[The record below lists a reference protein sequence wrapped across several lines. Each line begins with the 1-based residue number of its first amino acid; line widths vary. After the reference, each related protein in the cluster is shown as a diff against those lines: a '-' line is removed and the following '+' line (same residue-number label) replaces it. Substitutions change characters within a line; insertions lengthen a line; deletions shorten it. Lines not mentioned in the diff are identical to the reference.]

1 MEWILKNFIYS
12 EERGRPYLMSWIHSH
27 VGGAEC
33 FFSSVDVHTQHTL
46 AKFHEAVIGMV
57 IQLNEN
63 DEIAHHDFYEM
74 SRQGLRHVENCSKK
88 RNCNS
93 RQQHDSCYNTNL
105 YKTAS
110 HKVMLHDDVGLRV
123 QNFMLPMVNNKRKGN
138 DNTGHVIH
146 SAEETGLERILKKN
160 EYYKRQKKDPEFVEI
175 EEAEETELEKIL
187 KKNDY
192 YARLKKDQDF
202 VEILNK
208 PDEFLLPQPSTS
220 KQEDIQIIGKK
231 PKLDNAGHVSTYPIN
246 L

>member
-1 MEWILKNFIYS
+1 MEWIFKNLIYS

-63 DEIAHHDFYEM
+63 DKIVHHDFYEM

-110 HKVMLHDDVGLRV
+110 HKVMLHDDVGLKV
-123 QNFMLPMVNNKRKGN
+123 QNFMLPNIELQNEIHQQQPCGNETHQPMVNSNSQ
-138 DNTGHVIH
+138 I
-146 SAEETGLERILKKN
+146 SQIYQILKILF
-160 EYYKRQKKDPEFVEI
+160 KKSI
-175 EEAEETELEKIL
+175 
-187 KKNDY
+187 
-192 YARLKKDQDF
+192 
-202 VEILNK
+202 
-208 PDEFLLPQPSTS
+208 FLLCFVQSP
-220 KQEDIQIIGKK
+220 
-231 PKLDNAGHVSTYPIN
+231 
-246 L
+246 

>member
-1 MEWILKNFIYS
+1 MQWSYFSVYKFRFYINSNQFQLQFTLLGINDEDSGLEWIFKNLIYS

-63 DEIAHHDFYEM
+63 DKIVHHDFYEM

-110 HKVMLHDDVGLRV
+110 DKVMLHDDVGLRV
-123 QNFMLPMVNNKRKGN
+123 QNFMLPNIGLQNQQPCGNETHHPMVNKNSYILQ
-138 DNTGHVIH
+138 IH
-146 SAEETGLERILKKN
+146 QILKFLF
-160 EYYKRQKKDPEFVEI
+160 KK
-175 EEAEETELEKIL
+175 
-187 KKNDY
+187 
-192 YARLKKDQDF
+192 
-202 VEILNK
+202 
-208 PDEFLLPQPSTS
+208 
-220 KQEDIQIIGKK
+220 
-231 PKLDNAGHVSTYPIN
+231 IN
-246 L
+246 VF

>member
-1 MEWILKNFIYS
+1 MEWIFKNLIYS

-63 DEIAHHDFYEM
+63 DEIVHHDFYEM

-110 HKVMLHDDVGLRV
+110 DKVMLHDDVGLRV
-123 QNFMLPMVNNKRKGN
+123 QNFMLPM
-138 DNTGHVIH
+138 I
-146 SAEETGLERILKKN
+146 GLQNER
-160 EYYKRQKKDPEFVEI
+160 
-175 EEAEETELEKIL
+175 
-187 KKNDY
+187 
-192 YARLKKDQDF
+192 
-202 VEILNK
+202 
-208 PDEFLLPQPSTS
+208 
-220 KQEDIQIIGKK
+220 
-231 PKLDNAGHVSTYPIN
+231 LDNEKHH
-246 L
+246 

>member
-1 MEWILKNFIYS
+1 MEWIFKNLIYS

-63 DEIAHHDFYEM
+63 DKIVHHDFYEM

-110 HKVMLHDDVGLRV
+110 DKVMLHDDVGLRV
-123 QNFMLPMVNNKRKGN
+123 QNFMLPMVNNKKQQKRKG
-138 DNTGHVIH
+138 TKY
-146 SAEETGLERILKKN
+146 T
-160 EYYKRQKKDPEFVEI
+160 Y
-175 EEAEETELEKIL
+175 
-187 KKNDY
+187 
-192 YARLKKDQDF
+192 
-202 VEILNK
+202 
-208 PDEFLLPQPSTS
+208 FLLQ
-220 KQEDIQIIGKK
+220 
-231 PKLDNAGHVSTYPIN
+231 
-246 L
+246 

>member
-1 MEWILKNFIYS
+1 MEWIFKNLIYS

-57 IQLNEN
+57 IQLDEN
-63 DEIAHHDFYEM
+63 DKIVHHDFYEM

-110 HKVMLHDDVGLRV
+110 HKVMLHDDVGLKV
-123 QNFMLPMVNNKRKGN
+123 QNFMLPMVNNKRKAN
-138 DNTGHVIH
+138 NNADHVIH
-146 SAEETGLERILKKN
+146 SPEETELEKILRKN
-160 EYYKRQKKDPEFVEI
+160 EYYKRQKKDPEVVEN

-187 KKNDY
+187 KKNEY
-192 YARLKKDQDF
+192 YRRLKKDHEF

-208 PDEFLLPQPSTS
+208 PDGSLLPQPSTS
-220 KQEDIQIIGKK
+220 KQKDIEIIGKK
-231 PKLDNAGHVSTYPIN
+231 TKNDDAGHVSTYSIYM
-246 L
+246 

>member
-74 SRQGLRHVENCSKK
+74 SRQGLRHVENCSRKE
-88 RNCNS
+88 NCNT

-105 YKTAS
+105 YKSARD
-110 HKVMLHDDVGLRV
+110 KVMLHDDVGLRV
-123 QNFMLPMVNNKRKGN
+123 QNFMLPMVNNKKQDQTLPTEIDFPTVGQTKSPSPAIPRGQ
-138 DNTGHVIH
+138 
-146 SAEETGLERILKKN
+146 ILQDKF
-160 EYYKRQKKDPEFVEI
+160 P
-175 EEAEETELEKIL
+175 ALGGAT
-187 KKNDY
+187 
-192 YARLKKDQDF
+192 RLPIPQA
-202 VEILNK
+202 VAQT
-208 PDEFLLPQPSTS
+208 DEVTFQPQAA
-220 KQEDIQIIGKK
+220 GK
-231 PKLDNAGHVSTYPIN
+231 VF
-246 L
+246 

>member
-1 MEWILKNFIYS
+1 
-12 EERGRPYLMSWIHSH
+12 MSWIHSH

-63 DEIAHHDFYEM
+63 DEIVHHDFYEM

-93 RQQHDSCYNTNL
+93 QQQHDSCCNTNL
-105 YKTAS
+105 YKTARG
-110 HKVMLHDDVGLRV
+110 KVMLHDDVGLRV

-160 EYYKRQKKDPEFVEI
+160 EYYKRQKRDYEFVEI
-175 EEAEETELEKIL
+175 L
-187 KKNDY
+187 D
-192 YARLKKDQDF
+192 
-202 VEILNK
+202 K
-208 PDEFLLPQPSTS
+208 PDGSLLPEPSTS
-220 KQEDIQIIGKK
+220 KQEDIQIIGKTRGQVHDEF
-231 PKLDNAGHVSTYPIN
+231 PALGVVTRLPIPQAVAQTDEVTFQPQAAGKVF
-246 L
+246 